1 MKFGCVFAHVD
12 TQGKG
17 MLQQEKVPVLQLN
30 ARGLINYAEAHLSIA
45 SNKRCKGGDVGLLLD
60 SYPRPNAMWIT

>member
-12 TQGKG
+12 KQGKG

-30 ARGLINYAEAHLSIA
+30 ARGLINYAEAYLSIA
-45 SNKRCKGGDVGLLLD
+45 
-60 SYPRPNAMWIT
+60 